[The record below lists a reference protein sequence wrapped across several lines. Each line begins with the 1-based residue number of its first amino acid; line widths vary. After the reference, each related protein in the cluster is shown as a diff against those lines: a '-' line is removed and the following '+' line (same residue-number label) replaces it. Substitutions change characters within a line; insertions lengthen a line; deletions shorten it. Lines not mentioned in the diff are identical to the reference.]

1 MASGPVKEVVR
12 RGKDVDLGTLP
23 QIVHH
28 QGDAGPY
35 VTAAISF
42 AKDPASETWN
52 CAYNRLMLQGR
63 DTTSI
68 HLTLGK
74 HLWEFSKIAEARGE
88 PLPVAFAIGVHPAI
102 ALGALAI
109 GSIDEDERAIMGA
122 LLGEPL
128 ELVKCETSDVLV
140 PAHAE
145 LVLEG
150 EILPAARVAEGPFG
164 EFTGYSLGE
173 RQREIVRYTAIT
185 HRRDA
190 MFQDITVAHLDH
202 MLLSTIPMEANLY
215 RAVRA
220 MVPSIKAVRVPG
232 PFTCYVSIEQ
242 RLPGQAKN
250 AIMAVLGADLYMK
263 RVVVVDPT
271 WTCSTIVRSTG
282 RSPPAASPIATSPSS
297 PTRAAP
303 TSTPHPART
312 ATPPSGAWT
321 PPPSRAWPPTRR
333 ATGCPPRCGSACVS
347 RTFCPDPAVSEN
359 FAGLIAAVA
368 RRHPERIALRWDGGS
383 LTYGEL
389 VGRVDDTARRLLAGG
404 LRPGERLAVAIPNC
418 PEFVTVVLGGIAAG
432 AIVAPLDVLL
442 KAEER
447 AAILADLRPARL
459 VESDPAAAS
468 GHDGES
474 GRGGAGSSTRWPA
487 RRPPLIRGR
496 RWFSTPQG
504 APGVPR
510 ARCSLPGPAI
520 ANQSWAGPVIGL
532 RDGDVLL
539 AALPLSHAFGIN
551 GALFAPL
558 LAGTTVALVE
568 RFVPDAVAG
577 LLERLGVTV
586 MPGVA
591 TMFRRLL
598 DLPGFSGASGLRLGV
613 SGAAPCPW
621 DLAQEWRAGPG
632 CASSAA
638 TG

>member
-1 MASGPVKEVVR
+1 MAQDLRSFLDLVKRKAPEDFRIVSRPVDPAYEITALVVKLEKEGRRRPVMLFENVKGSAFPVLTNLHASRSRLAAAIGAAPEAMLPTYLRAMERPIPPRTVATGPVKEVVR
-12 RGKDVDLGTLP
+12 RGKDVDLGLLP

-42 AKDPASETWN
+42 ARDPASDTWN

-150 EILPAARVAEGPFG
+150 EIVPAARVAEGPFG

-173 RQREIVRYTAIT
+173 RQREVVRYTAIT

-220 MVPSIKAVRVPG
+220 MIPSIRAVRVPS

-263 RVVVVDPT
+263 RVVVVDHDVDVFDDRQVN
-271 WTCSTIVRSTG
+271 W
-282 RSPPAASPIATSPSS
+282 AIATRCQPDRDITIITNARGSDLDPSS
-297 PTRAAP
+297 REDGY
-303 TSTPHPART
+303 T
-312 ATPPSGAWT
+312 AKWGVDATAKPS
-321 PPPSRAWPPTRR
+321 
-333 ATGCPPRCGSACVS
+333 
-347 RTFCPDPAVSEN
+347 
-359 FAGLIAAVA
+359 
-368 RRHPERIALRWDGGS
+368 
-383 LTYGEL
+383 
-389 VGRVDDTARRLLAGG
+389 
-404 LRPGERLAVAIPNC
+404 
-418 PEFVTVVLGGIAAG
+418 
-432 AIVAPLDVLL
+432 
-442 KAEER
+442 
-447 AAILADLRPARL
+447 
-459 VESDPAAAS
+459 
-468 GHDGES
+468 
-474 GRGGAGSSTRWPA
+474 
-487 RRPPLIRGR
+487 
-496 RWFSTPQG
+496 
-504 APGVPR
+504 
-510 ARCSLPGPAI
+510 
-520 ANQSWAGPVIGL
+520 
-532 RDGDVLL
+532 L
-539 AALPLSHAFGIN
+539 AAYTPRHRVPPDVWQRLKLEDYLP
-551 GALFAPL
+551 
-558 LAGTTVALVE
+558 
-568 RFVPDAVAG
+568 
-577 LLERLGVTV
+577 
-586 MPGVA
+586 
-591 TMFRRLL
+591 
-598 DLPGFSGASGLRLGV
+598 
-613 SGAAPCPW
+613 
-621 DLAQEWRAGPG
+621 
-632 CASSAA
+632 
-638 TG
+638 